1 LLPSWVLAFFLLRLC
16 GTIRSM
22 LFSAPSGSEPY
33 ARICDQALG
42 ALSEEARRERRFYER
57 DLVRRSARRA
67 YGERKTRSVCQCH
80 ELGALSRLDFP
91 PTQPP
96 FGAHPLLRPFS
107 TISSASRRASSSSV
121 SFILRSSS
129 RSRAWLLI
137 IWLTAV
143 AAPRSTS
150 PESTSAASF
159 LSCAL
164 SSAISALALLRPPL
178 EALRRRSAARLGS
191 WL

>member
-1 LLPSWVLAFFLLRLC
+1 MPILSRRLTTSTYASIASSRGLPPPNEAPVIHGVVAARSGGGEAFGFLLVFTSQRQD
-16 GTIRSM
+16 IQ
-22 LFSAPSGSEPY
+22 SES
-33 ARICDQALG
+33 L
-42 ALSEEARRERRFYER
+42 LW
-57 DLVRRSARRA
+57 
-67 YGERKTRSVCQCH
+67 RKPVVKT
-80 ELGALSRLDFP
+80 
-91 PTQPP
+91 TQPLL
-96 FGAHPLLRPFS
+96 GAHPLLRDFS
-107 TISSASRRASSSSV
+107 TASSASSLASSSSV

-150 PESTSAASF
+150 PERTSAASF

-178 EALRRRSAARLGS
+178 EALRWRSAARMGS
-191 WL
+191 WV